1 MKRFKYLFMA
11 LLLFSFYN
19 VNALEVNNEAS
30 NEDNIVVNN
39 KDNVMNLSSL
49 DNADETMLLNNNVV
63 YVAEV
68 NSVLYEDIDTAIE
81 NANDND
87 VITLLSDVNPTKTFY
102 KSLTF
107 TGNYKITYD
116 VYGWRYIGN
125 LTIDGATLIIN
136 SDEFR
141 VAANNSEAHN
151 WVAMELNGSLTVT
164 NSGKIEFNFDSTK
177 RL

>member
-19 VNALEVNNEAS
+19 VNALEVNNEVS

-39 KDNVMNLSSL
+39 KDNVMDLSSL

-68 NSVLYEDIDTAIE
+68 NGVLYEDIDTAIE

-107 TGNYKITYD
+107 TGKHTLTYN
-116 VYGWRYIGN
+116 VYGWRFNGK
-125 LTIDGATLIIN
+125 LTIDGATLVLN
-136 SDEFR
+136 SLENLKE
-141 VAANNSEAHN
+141 ANNGEAGK
-151 WVAMELNGSLTVT
+151 WFTMVLNGELTVK
-164 NSGKIEFNFDSTK
+164 NSWWAS
-177 RL
+177 

>member
-11 LLLFSFYN
+11 LLLFVFYN
-19 VNALEVNNEAS
+19 VNALEVNNEVSNEGNIVANNEVS

-68 NSVLYEDIDTAIE
+68 NGVLYEDIDTAIE

-107 TGNYKITYD
+107 TGNHKD
-116 VYGWRYIGN
+116 RKSV
-125 LTIDGATLIIN
+125 
-136 SDEFR
+136 
-141 VAANNSEAHN
+141 V
-151 WVAMELNGSLTVT
+151 
-164 NSGKIEFNFDSTK
+164 
-177 RL
+177 

>member
-19 VNALEVNNEAS
+19 VNALEVNNEVS

-39 KDNVMNLSSL
+39 KDNVMDLSSL

-68 NSVLYEDIDTAIE
+68 NGVLYEDIDTAIE

-107 TGNYKITYD
+107 TGNHKITY
-116 VYGWRYIGN
+116 
-125 LTIDGATLIIN
+125 
-136 SDEFR
+136 
-141 VAANNSEAHN
+141 
-151 WVAMELNGSLTVT
+151 
-164 NSGKIEFNFDSTK
+164 
-177 RL
+177 